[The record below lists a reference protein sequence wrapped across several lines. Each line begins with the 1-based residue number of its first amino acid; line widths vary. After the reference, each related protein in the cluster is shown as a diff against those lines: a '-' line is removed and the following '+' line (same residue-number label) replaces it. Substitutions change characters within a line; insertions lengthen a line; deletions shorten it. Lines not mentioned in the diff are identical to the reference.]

1 MALELEHFVL
11 TAAEEDSLAYF
22 IKNKNKEED
31 TISLI
36 FLEARSQRITII
48 SDEKFLTSYV
58 CDFDR
63 YKEYVRLIDE
73 ATDAINLHAEKIKR
87 EAESDKKQK

>member
-1 MALELEHFVL
+1 MILELEHFAL

-36 FLEARSQRITII
+36 FLEAQSQRITII
-48 SDEKFLTSYV
+48 SDEKFFTSYV
-58 CDFDR
+58 CDYDR

-73 ATDAINLHAEKIKR
+73 ATDAINMQVEKIKR

>member
-1 MALELEHFVL
+1 MALELEHFAL

-22 IKNKNKEED
+22 IKDKNKEED

-48 SDEKFLTSYV
+48 SDEKLFTSYV
-58 CDFDR
+58 RDFDR

-73 ATDAINLHAEKIKR
+73 ATEAINLHAEKIKR
-87 EAESDKKQK
+87 EAESDKK

>member
-1 MALELEHFVL
+1 MALELEHL
-11 TAAEEDSLAYF
+11 TLVTAEEDSLAYF
-22 IKNKNKEED
+22 IKSKNKEDD

-48 SDEKFLTSYV
+48 SDEKFFTSYV

-63 YKEYVRLIDE
+63 YKEYVRLVDE
-73 ATDAINLHAEKIKR
+73 ATDAINLQVEKIKR
-87 EAESDKKQK
+87 EAESNKKQK

>member
-1 MALELEHFVL
+1 MALELEHFAL

-22 IKNKNKEED
+22 IKDKNKEED

-48 SDEKFLTSYV
+48 SDEKLFTSYV
-58 CDFDR
+58 CDLDR

-73 ATDAINLHAEKIKR
+73 ATEAINLHAEKIKR
-87 EAESDKKQK
+87 EAESDKK

>member
-1 MALELEHFVL
+1 MALELDHFAL

-22 IKNKNKEED
+22 IKDKNKEED

>member
-1 MALELEHFVL
+1 MALELEHFAL

-22 IKNKNKEED
+22 IKDKNKEED

-36 FLEARSQRITII
+36 FLEAQSQRITII
-48 SDEKFLTSYV
+48 SDEKLFTCYV

-73 ATDAINLHAEKIKR
+73 ATEAINLHAEKIKR
-87 EAESDKKQK
+87 EAESDKK

>member
-1 MALELEHFVL
+1 MALELEHFAL

-22 IKNKNKEED
+22 IKDKNKEED

-48 SDEKFLTSYV
+48 SDEKLFTSYV

-73 ATDAINLHAEKIKR
+73 ATEAINLHAEKIKR
-87 EAESDKKQK
+87 DAESDKK

>member
-1 MALELEHFVL
+1 MALELEHFTL

-22 IKNKNKEED
+22 IKDKNKEED

-73 ATDAINLHAEKIKR
+73 ATDAINLHAEKIKH
-87 EAESDKKQK
+87 EAESDKK